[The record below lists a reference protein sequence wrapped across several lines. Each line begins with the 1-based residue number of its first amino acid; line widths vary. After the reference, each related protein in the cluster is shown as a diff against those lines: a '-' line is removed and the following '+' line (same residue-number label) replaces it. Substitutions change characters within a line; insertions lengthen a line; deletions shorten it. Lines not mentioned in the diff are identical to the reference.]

1 MRAAEKAKIEA
12 RIRKEEE
19 KEEAS
24 AAEEGEV

>member
-19 KEEAS
+19 EEA
-24 AAEEGEV
+24 AALEEREV